1 MHYNSHIDVALH
13 PVARMNVRL
22 HIYTD
27 WSKETTQVG
36 CAVISDNHSDIM
48 RIPDGSSI
56 FTAGTKSVDL
66 TLDLLEPVMMKI
78 S

>member
-13 PVARMNVRL
+13 LVARMNVRL

-27 WSKETTQVG
+27 CQKRNTQVG
-36 CAVISDNHSDIM
+36 CTVISDNHSDIM

-56 FTAGTKSVDL
+56 FTAGINL